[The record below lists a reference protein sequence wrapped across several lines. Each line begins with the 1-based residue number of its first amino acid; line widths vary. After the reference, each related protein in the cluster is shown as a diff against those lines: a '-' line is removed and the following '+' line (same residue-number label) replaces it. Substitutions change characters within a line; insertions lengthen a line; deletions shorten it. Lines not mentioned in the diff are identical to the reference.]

1 MVASFEALRRPF
13 MSRILLAGTA
23 LAAALVAHPS
33 NAQFYIGAAGGL
45 TQTRDF
51 SGPDVGTLARANDHK
66 IEFDR
71 GWVGS
76 LSAGYKFDYGMRV
89 EGEIAQ
95 RRSNVDSVTGFG
107 ASEDASGRLRVNSAM
122 LNAIYELNTGSAFM
136 PYIGAG
142 FGRAQLRL
150 SDVRDPVN
158 ATINRNYSGND
169 SVWAYQIVGGLA
181 YALTPEIALTA
192 DYRYFAGLGNVS
204 YSSAGTNAPVGNNPG
219 RVGDADLRNH
229 SVLVGLRYTFG
240 APAPMAAP
248 APAPAPAPV
257 VAPAAAPVRQTQ
269 TFLVF
274 FDWDSANLTA
284 AARDT
289 ITTAVNAIRAGGNA
303 RIEVVGHTDTS
314 GSPQYNQRLGQ
325 RRADAVRTEMTRLG
339 VAANAITTRSAGE
352 TQLRVPTADNV
363 REAQNRRAEIIL
375 PPS

>member
-1 MVASFEALRRPF
+1 

-23 LAAALVAHPS
+23 LAAVLVAQPS
-33 NAQFYIGAAGGL
+33 SAQFYIGAAGGL

-51 SGPDVGTLARANDHK
+51 SGPDIGTVARTNNHK

-76 LSAGYKFDYGMRV
+76 LSAGYKFDYGMRI

-95 RRSNVDSVTGFG
+95 RRSNVDSVTGLTG
-107 ASEDASGRLRVNSAM
+107 AGASVSEDASGRLRVNSAM
-122 LNAIYELNTGSAFM
+122 VNAIYELNTGSAFM
-136 PYIGAG
+136 PYFGAG

-158 ATINRNYSGND
+158 TTINRNFSGND
-169 SVWAYQIVGGLA
+169 SVWAYQLIGGLA
-181 YALTPEIALTA
+181 YALSPEIALTA

-219 RVGDADLRNH
+219 RVNDADLRNH
-229 SVLVGLRYTFG
+229 SIMVGLRYTFG
-240 APAPMAAP
+240 APAPMAAAP

-257 VAPAAAPVRQTQ
+257 AAPAAAAVRQTQ